1 MAILNAGIYGPHTS
15 GLQAPDQQT
24 FDRVMQTNVL
34 AAMRL
39 LPILL
44 PMTDAAAGKLIA
56 VSSVMASIAMRENS
70 AGWLY
75 RASKAALNSVLRDV
89 SLQAKSSICTA
100 IHPGWLK
107 TDMGGAGA
115 DLEVSEGVQAIRR
128 AHAVQ
133 PVAALQSE
141 YSLWWREPEEAI
153 LPTLAELGIGFVPF
167 SPLGKGFLTG
177 KIDDSTAFD
186 PKDFR
191 NVVPRFSAEN
201 RKANQAVVDLI
212 NDIAHSKNA
221 TPAQIAL
228 AWVLA
233 QNVPHKVEMVPIPG
247 TTKLHRL
254 EENLGAV
261 NVELTANDLSE
272 IDNAVSK
279 IAVQGERYPAAM
291 QALINR

>member
-1 MAILNAGIYGPHTS
+1 MATALIIGASRGIGAELAKQYVADGWRVLATARTDADLQNLRQAGCEAFKLDVTSLTDCAGAGWHLDDEKLDLAILNAGIYGPHTS

-115 DLEVSEGVQAIRR
+115 DLEVSEGVRAIRR
-128 AHAVQ
+128 TI
-133 PVAALQSE
+133 AAL
-141 YSLWWREPEEAI
+141 
-153 LPTLAELGIGFVPF
+153 
-167 SPLGKGFLTG
+167 
-177 KIDDSTAFD
+177 
-186 PKDFR
+186 
-191 NVVPRFSAEN
+191 
-201 RKANQAVVDLI
+201 
-212 NDIAHSKNA
+212 
-221 TPAQIAL
+221 TPADHGQF
-228 AWVLA
+228 
-233 QNVPHKVEMVPIPG
+233 
-247 TTKLHRL
+247 
-254 EENLGAV
+254 
-261 NVELTANDLSE
+261 
-272 IDNAVSK
+272 IDA
-279 IAVQGERYPAAM
+279 IHHQPLRW
-291 QALINR
+291 